1 MKQNGVKGNLLETLT
16 NFLND
21 RKQRVVLNGQHSKW
35 ANIEAG
41 VPQGSIL
48 GPLLF
53 LIYINDL
60 PDNLISN
67 SKLFADD
74 TSLFSVIN
82 DKHLSA
88 NKLNQDLN
96 RINNWAFQWKM
107 SFNPDPSKQA
117 QEVIF
122 SRKLQKS
129 THPTLSFNNN
139 TVTQSVTQKHLG
151 MLLDTKLDF
160 QGHLKSIFN
169 KVNKTIGLLR
179 KLHNTLPRL
188 PLLTIYK
195 SFIRPHLDYGDIIY
209 DQAYVSFHQKLESIQ
224 YNSALAITG
233 AIRGTSTEKLYNEL
247 GLETLEKRRWYRKLC
262 CFYKVY
268 KSHSPKYLFNIIP
281 VTVSRY
287 NTRNTNNIPQFK
299 VKHNFF
305 RNSFFP
311 SAVIEWNKLDL
322 NIRNSESLNIS
333 KKSLV
338 KFIRPSGSSVF
349 DCHNLDELNY

>member
-1 MKQNGVKGNLLETLT
+1 MK
-16 NFLND
+16 
-21 RKQRVVLNGQHSKW
+21 VLFCHEGHSKW

-41 VPQGSIL
+41 VSQGSIL

-74 TSLFSVIN
+74 ASLFSVIN

-151 MLLDTKLDF
+151 MFLDTKLDF

-169 KVNKTIGLLR
+169 KVNETIGLLR
-179 KLHNTLPRL
+179 KLNNTLPRL

-195 SFIRPHLDYGDIIY
+195 SLIRPHLDYGDITY
-209 DQAYVSFHQKLESIQ
+209 DQAYNVSFHQKL
-224 YNSALAITG
+224 
-233 AIRGTSTEKLYNEL
+233 
-247 GLETLEKRRWYRKLC
+247 
-262 CFYKVY
+262 
-268 KSHSPKYLFNIIP
+268 
-281 VTVSRY
+281 
-287 NTRNTNNIPQFK
+287 
-299 VKHNFF
+299 
-305 RNSFFP
+305 
-311 SAVIEWNKLDL
+311 
-322 NIRNSESLNIS
+322 
-333 KKSLV
+333 
-338 KFIRPSGSSVF
+338 
-349 DCHNLDELNY
+349 